1 MVAVDAECERRN
13 GVTFVRAT
21 VTNGRTTPQTVC
33 LQSTLEGPVWPPRHG
48 SVIAPE
54 WEGRRWTGAVRP
66 GRTRGI
72 GFASPAVPLEEPL
85 ELVDIRRSERGA
97 DASSVDDSPAAVLA
111 ALEEWSPT
119 RDVLSREL

>member
-21 VTNGRTTPQTVC
+21 VTNGRATPQTVC
-33 LQSTLEGPVWPPRHG
+33 VQSTLEGPVWPPRHG

-54 WEGRRWTGAVRP
+54 WEERRWTGTVRP

-72 GFASPAVPLEEPL
+72 GFASPATPLEDPL
-85 ELVDIRRSERGA
+85 EIVDVRRG
-97 DASSVDDSPAAVLA
+97 DASDDRSSRAVLA
-111 ALEEWSPT
+111 DLEEWSPP